1 MSPKFIHPDLV
12 RDDWTAFT
20 RPRHGTQLGLGQSS
34 SRFGSGS
41 LLGSRIISRLETG
54 LIGSTWLDA
63 RLSLRLGS
71 FQFGTRLGLA
81 RLGSARLGWLL
92 GVRLTSALGS
102 GSVSSSGSGVGNQL
116 DARFGSAR
124 NSESSPSQA
133 KSINELSRAS
143 SQDGTRTEL
152 SRQPVPQSETGLV
165 RVQFCTLG
173 SAKASRVPSRARAE

>member
-20 RPRHGTQLGLGQSS
+20 RPRLGTQLGLGQSS

-71 FQFGTRLGLA
+71 FQFGIRLGLA
-81 RLGSARLGWLL
+81 RLGSDRLGWLL
-92 GVRLTSALGS
+92 GVRLTSAL

-116 DARFGSAR
+116 DARLGSAR
-124 NSESSPSQA
+124 NSESCPSQA
-133 KSINELSRAS
+133 KTINELSCAS

-173 SAKASRVPSRARAE
+173 LAKASRVPSRAWAE